1 MVTNENGKWLNT
13 QMLELSTAVAQQFSS
28 PTPVASVQPY
38 GDGNLNDTYLV
49 TLAKSDIQLGDD
61 KFILQRINQSVFHE
75 PALIM
80 QNMEV
85 FTQHIDQRLRQG
97 SIDVAKT
104 GRRWEMP
111 KPLSVH
117 AGDMAAEQ
125 NFYVDEEDGFWR
137 ALTFVNN
144 SVTHSNILD
153 ERHAYEAGHALGQFH
168 NLLSDL
174 EPTKLHDTLKGFHI
188 TPQYLRQYDIA
199 QVADD
204 LESRTPVENYCH
216 QFVLQRRFSA
226 SVLEDAKKEEKL
238 LIRAIHGD
246 PKVNNIMIDQESN
259 QAVSIVDLDTVKPGL
274 VHYDI
279 GDCLRSCCNPLG
291 EETTDFENVYFDMQL
306 CQAILEGYISE
317 TRHFFTAHDYD
328 YIYDSIRLIAFE
340 LGLRFFTDFL
350 AGNVYFKTDYDDHN
364 LARAVV
370 QFRLAESIEAQAD
383 DIKKIVNDLRA
394 A

>member
-1 MVTNENGKWLNT
+1 
-13 QMLELSTAVAQQFSS
+13 
-28 PTPVASVQPY
+28 
-38 GDGNLNDTYLV
+38 
-49 TLAKSDIQLGDD
+49 
-61 KFILQRINQSVFHE
+61 
-75 PALIM
+75 M

-188 TPQYLRQYDIA
+188 TPQY
-199 QVADD
+199 
-204 LESRTPVENYCH
+204 
-216 QFVLQRRFSA
+216 VLQRRFSA